1 MFSFFANAFADR
13 RAPRRPGGE
22 RRAAWKRCR
31 HPESLESRR
40 MLAAE
45 QIAPLAD
52 QTLSVGD
59 AASKLELSSF
69 FDETSITGTTVR
81 LEMNAPGAA
90 LHIELFDAPGEGRL
104 RTTPLTVE
112 NFLAYANAGLYDG
125 TIVHRLV
132 PGFVAQ
138 TGGFTPPPTSAI
150 EGGVP
155 TAIPTGPPLV
165 NEPGNENVRG
175 TLAMAKIGGEPDSAT
190 SQWFV
195 NLDDNRSNLD
205 FQNEGFTAFARVL
218 GNGMAVIDSVAS
230 LERYE
235 GDIYYGIGALIE
247 LPLRQEP
254 ELVDLGD
261 PPTLVS
267 NIRPLDFVTFTSVRP
282 VDELVYTVSSSDQA
296 LVAATLE
303 GSSLSLTPSG
313 SSAGTATITIRAT
326 SVADPTSVV
335 EESFDVT
342 VSGVNQA
349 NSLLSF
355 TSGGKW
361 MLSQNTGSGM
371 ASSEFASWSTAID
384 WVDTLTGDFNG
395 DGLVDVLGRNA
406 ANGAWYASLNQG
418 DGTGSTRFMA
428 TWSAGANWQN
438 LQVGDFNGDGI
449 DDIAGRASSGAW
461 YAGLGRADGSG
472 LTTKYMTAWSRLVS
486 WGDIRVGDF
495 NGDGTDDIAGRL
507 ESNGQWWA
515 AITAADGSAVNHNMG
530 TWSTALSWN
539 DVAVGDFNGDGI
551 DDIVGRTSNSGSWY
565 AALGSSGTPGFANR
579 FLGAWNPTITWHEV
593 TVADVDGDGRSDIIG
608 RLGLPGNPADGQWWV
623 GRMQSGRPADQ
634 PGFTNQLWGRW
645 SQIDWQQTSFGDFDG
660 DGRLDVI
667 GHLPLDHPS
676 HPGQWWIG
684 RNTGS
689 SFTSAAFGD
698 YGRNA
703 AGESIGPLGTVLKSF
718 TIPGP

>member
-1 MFSFFANAFADR
+1 
-13 RAPRRPGGE
+13 
-22 RRAAWKRCR
+22 
-31 HPESLESRR
+31 

-69 FDETSITGTTVR
+69 FDETSITGTAVR
-81 LEMNAPGAA
+81 LEMN
-90 LHIELFDAPGEGRL
+90 APGEGRL

-138 TGGFTPPPTSAI
+138 AGGFTTPPTSAI

-175 TLAMAKIGGEPDSAT
+175 TLAMAKLGDNPDSAT

-195 NLDDNRSNLD
+195 NLDDNRPNLD
-205 FQNEGFTAFARVL
+205 FQNGGFTAFARVL
-218 GNGMAVIDSVAS
+218 GNGMAVIDSVES
-230 LERYE
+230 LERYR
-235 GDIYYGIGALIE
+235 GDTFYGIGAFNE

-371 ASSEFASWSTAID
+371 VSSEFASWSTAID

-515 AITAADGSAVNHNMG
+515 AITAADGSAVNHDMG

-551 DDIVGRTSNSGSWY
+551 DDIVGRTSNSGAWY

-608 RLGLPGNPADGQWWV
+608 RLGLPGNPANGQWWV
-623 GRMQSGRPADQ
+623 GRMQSDRPADQ

-676 HPGQWWIG
+676 QPGQWWIG

-689 SFTSAAFGD
+689 SFTNAAFGD

-718 TIPGP
+718 TI

>member
-1 MFSFFANAFADR
+1 
-13 RAPRRPGGE
+13 
-22 RRAAWKRCR
+22 
-31 HPESLESRR
+31 
-40 MLAAE
+40 
-45 QIAPLAD
+45 
-52 QTLSVGD
+52 
-59 AASKLELSSF
+59 
-69 FDETSITGTTVR
+69 
-81 LEMNAPGAA
+81 
-90 LHIELFDAPGEGRL
+90 
-104 RTTPLTVE
+104 
-112 NFLAYANAGLYDG
+112 
-125 TIVHRLV
+125 
-132 PGFVAQ
+132 
-138 TGGFTPPPTSAI
+138 
-150 EGGVP
+150 
-155 TAIPTGPPLV
+155 
-165 NEPGNENVRG
+165 
-175 TLAMAKIGGEPDSAT
+175 
-190 SQWFV
+190 
-195 NLDDNRSNLD
+195 
-205 FQNEGFTAFARVL
+205 
-218 GNGMAVIDSVAS
+218 
-230 LERYE
+230 
-235 GDIYYGIGALIE
+235 
-247 LPLRQEP
+247 
-254 ELVDLGD
+254 
-261 PPTLVS
+261 
-267 NIRPLDFVTFTSVRP
+267 VRP

-371 ASSEFASWSTAID
+371 VSSEFASWSTAID

-551 DDIVGRTSNSGSWY
+551 DDIVGRTSNSGAWY
-565 AALGSSGTPGFANR
+565 AALGP
-579 FLGAWNPTITWHEV
+579 
-593 TVADVDGDGRSDIIG
+593 
-608 RLGLPGNPADGQWWV
+608 PA
-623 GRMQSGRPADQ
+623 
-634 PGFTNQLWGRW
+634 
-645 SQIDWQQTSFGDFDG
+645 
-660 DGRLDVI
+660 
-667 GHLPLDHPS
+667 
-676 HPGQWWIG
+676 
-684 RNTGS
+684 
-689 SFTSAAFGD
+689 
-698 YGRNA
+698 
-703 AGESIGPLGTVLKSF
+703 
-718 TIPGP
+718 